1 VDFFTPFFWLLF
13 VKYEKKDYT
22 VKVNNSTI
30 INKMNDHLL
39 SHIIMARD
47 RYKNVAGLNQHMP

>member
-1 VDFFTPFFWLLF
+1 MYINGVLYSGPTHCF
-13 VKYEKKDYT
+13 YT